1 MSRDCKDHTNFVMG
15 PVEVLIPRLRSA
27 DEFFSLMACSRT
39 GLCQGGVEMS
49 VDRSNQSKD
58 DRRILLL
65 IDDEPDMVEVMF
77 TILDSRDTHVLL
89 ALNGQEALEMMK
101 QQPVDAVLTD
111 IRMPEM
117 SGVELVQKMR
127 ALGFATPVVMM
138 SGFADLDT
146 TLEALRS
153 GVLDVIEKP
162 FSREKMIATLKHALH
177 LGSSVRRIH
186 GELGRIFDKRELAT
200 EHSDV
205 LRHLSM
211 YLAGQE
217 LTRMREE
224 SQQEEAI
231 ETKRAA

>member
-1 MSRDCKDHTNFVMG
+1 MG
-15 PVEVLIPRLRSA
+15 
-27 DEFFSLMACSRT
+27 
-39 GLCQGGVEMS
+39 
-49 VDRSNQSKD
+49 VDRSNQLKD
-58 DRRILLL
+58 DRRVLLL

-89 ALNGQEALEMMK
+89 ALNGHEALEMMK
-101 QQPVDAVLTD
+101 QHPVDAVLTD

-117 SGVELVQKMR
+117 SGVELVQKIR
-127 ALGFATPVVMM
+127 AIGFATPVVMM

-146 TLEALRS
+146 TLEALRA

-186 GELGRIFDKRELAT
+186 AELEKIFEKRELAA

-217 LTRMREE
+217 LARMREA
-224 SQQEEAI
+224 SQQDDSR

>member
-1 MSRDCKDHTNFVMG
+1 
-15 PVEVLIPRLRSA
+15 
-27 DEFFSLMACSRT
+27 
-39 GLCQGGVEMS
+39 MS

-58 DRRILLL
+58 DRRVLLL

-162 FSREKMIATLKHALH
+162 FSSR
-177 LGSSVRRIH
+177 SV
-186 GELGRIFDKRELAT
+186 KNWW
-200 EHSDV
+200 SD
-205 LRHLSM
+205 
-211 YLAGQE
+211 
-217 LTRMREE
+217 
-224 SQQEEAI
+224 
-231 ETKRAA
+231 